1 VSTQDQVWEEDE
13 EISYLKE
20 MLTHPNSVYG
30 LLGTL
35 TLAAI
40 LSIPLG
46 IGIALIPI
54 LFFGAFESI
63 AALFIPSSPIF
74 REMINRRKRAER
86 REKVRSHLVE
96 EIERRESD
104 GQFHWRAYHR
114 MRERIESLN
123 EFADARK
130 AALSAHDVERLDDAT
145 VDYLGLWLG
154 WLVLAERWQG
164 TDEEGLQRRIN
175 AIDVQLEKVS
185 GLEAKR
191 LSKAKEDLE
200 RILKRRESMW
210 GRATE
215 IEAKMLAMSD
225 TLEEV
230 YQRVMLNPHSGD
242 ATEQLQEAVE
252 RMKVEEEIDYAVDS
266 ELEALLGNKKK
277 AQQAQARTI

>member
-1 VSTQDQVWEEDE
+1 MSTQDQVWEEDE

-130 AALSAHDVERLDDAT
+130 AALSAQDVERLDDAT

>member
-63 AALFIPSSPIF
+63 AALFIPSSPIV

-277 AQQAQARTI
+277 AQQTQARTI

>member
-1 VSTQDQVWEEDE
+1 MSTQDQVWEEDE

-46 IGIALIPI
+46 IGIALIPL

-277 AQQAQARTI
+277 AQQTQARTI

>member
-46 IGIALIPI
+46 IGIALIPL

-277 AQQAQARTI
+277 AQQTQARTI

>member
-1 VSTQDQVWEEDE
+1 MSTQDQVWEEDE
-13 EISYLKE
+13 EVSYLKE

-277 AQQAQARTI
+277 AQQTQARTI

>member
-1 VSTQDQVWEEDE
+1 MSTQDQVWEEDE